1 MAWFELT
8 RKEFGSG
15 ERRVVQWRRHLTRSI
30 GWESD
35 QIKMIKW
42 WSLPGTNS
50 VVRVGEKMIALQ
62 VKDEEFEGFGY
73 EDGEWMYLRDLEVEK
88 EGSSCLYS

>member
-1 MAWFELT
+1 V
-8 RKEFGSG
+8 G
-15 ERRVVQWRRHLTRSI
+15 EKKMIKWWSLPGRNSVVRV
-30 GWESD
+30 GEK
-35 QIKMIKW
+35 KMIKW

-73 EDGEWMYLRDLEVEK
+73 EDGE
-88 EGSSCLYS
+88 